1 MSQNIYNIKYGQ
13 LQIQESNAQ
22 LLSLLKEKEEKILR
36 QKEVNKA
43 LKKDNKDRGQ
53 NENAA
58 MKEELEGLK
67 TQLAS
72 KEQDFE
78 VILHSFLSI
87 ELWI

>member
-1 MSQNIYNIKYGQ
+1 MF
-13 LQIQESNAQ
+13 
-22 LLSLLKEKEEKILR
+22 LKEKDKKILR

-72 KEQDFE
+72 KDQDFE
-78 VILHSFLSI
+78 VNLHSFLSK
-87 ELWI
+87 ELWK